1 MSYRYAILGAGRQGI
16 AAAYDLAKFGD
27 AEEIVL
33 YDIDQPAAQK
43 GADRVNDLLNISYV
57 RGAEVDATDPKKLV
71 QALKGMD
78 SAISAVLFRYN
89 LMVTEAAIEAGCN
102 ICDMGGHTETV
113 RKQLALHEPA
123 QKAGISI
130 VPDCGMAPG
139 LNINMGMR
147 AMDFVAEPE
156 ELHIWDG
163 GLPLNPRPP
172 WNYLLSFNINGLT
185 NEYAGKAWFIRDGK
199 ATQVP
204 CITEIEMIEME
215 PLGMLEAAITGGGLS
230 TAPWGY
236 EGQLK
241 RMENRTLRYL
251 GHWEQFKTF
260 QNLGLFDL
268 DPVTVSNHPVVPR
281 DVYHAL
287 LESKIRS
294 EEIEDICLIRAQC
307 LGKAD
312 NKMATCTLD
321 LVEMN
326 DEETG
331 FSAMEKLTGWHSS
344 IIAQLMARRT
354 LPTGA
359 VPVSEA
365 LRGELFDQEIAK
377 RGWTINKT
385 TTP

>member
-43 GADRVNDLLNISYV
+43 GADRVNELLNISSV
-57 RGAEVDATDPKKLV
+57 RGAEVDATDPGKLV
-71 QALKGMD
+71 TALKGMD

-89 LMVTEAAIEAGCN
+89 LMVTEAAIKAGCN

-113 RKQLALHEPA
+113 RKQLALDDQA
-123 QKAGISI
+123 KKAGVSI

-139 LNINMGMR
+139 LNINMGVR
-147 AMDFVAEPE
+147 AMDFVEEPE

-185 NEYAGKAWFIRDGK
+185 NEYAGHAWFIRDGK
-199 ATQVP
+199 AAQVP
-204 CITEIEMIEME
+204 CITEIELVEVE

-230 TAPWGY
+230 TAPWTY
-236 EGQLK
+236 EGKLK

-268 DPVTVSNHPVVPR
+268 DPVNVHDHPVVPR

-294 EEIEDICLIRAQC
+294 EEIEDICLIRVQC
-307 LGKAD
+307 LGKAN

-344 IIAQLMARRT
+344 IIAQLSARGKLYDGAIPVELT
-354 LPTGA
+354 LTG
-359 VPVSEA
+359 ET
-365 LRGELFDQEIAK
+365 FDQEIEK
-377 RGWTINKT
+377 RGWKINKS

>member
-16 AAAYDLAKFGD
+16 AAAYDLARHGD
-27 AEEIVL
+27 AKEIVL

-43 GADRVNDLLNISYV
+43 GADRVNQLLNISYIK
-57 RGAEVDATDPKKLV
+57 GAEVDATDPRKLV
-71 QALKGMD
+71 AALKGMD

-89 LMVTEAAIEAGCN
+89 LMVTEAAIEAGCS

-113 RKQLALHEPA
+113 RKQLALDEQA
-123 QKAGISI
+123 KKAGISI

-139 LNINMGMR
+139 LNINMGVR
-147 AMDFVAEPE
+147 AMDFVDEPE
-156 ELHIWDG
+156 ELYIWDG

-185 NEYAGKAWFIRDGK
+185 NEYAGHAWFIRDGK
-199 ATQVP
+199 ATEVP
-204 CITEIEMIEME
+204 CITEIEMIDFE

-230 TAPWGY
+230 TAPWTF
-236 EGQLK
+236 EGKLK

-260 QNLGLFDL
+260 QQLGLFDV
-268 DPVTVSNHPVVPR
+268 DPVTVHGKTVVPR
-281 DVYHAL
+281 EVYHAL
-287 LESKIRS
+287 LESKIRR

-307 LGKAD
+307 LGTSND
-312 NKMATCTLD
+312 KMATCTLD

-326 DEETG
+326 DDDTG
-331 FSAMEKLTGWHSS
+331 FSAMEKLTGWHSA
-344 IIAQLMARRT
+344 IIAILSARGD
-354 LPTGA
+354 LPRGA
-359 VPVSEA
+359 VPVE
-365 LRGELFDQEIAK
+365 LTLKGDLFDQEIKK
-377 RGWTINKT
+377 RGWKLRKA